1 MKEDLERSHE
11 LSRFKPCRH
20 QKVLGKARKTIRGSF
35 CNFLIFYLFFIADL
49 ILTKLIKKMQF
60 CKFDSNDKYLD
71 SCDSMCCTE
80 DDNIRMNCVFLPHG
94 SMDMTFS
101 DFRNVYNCYLME
113 QQAIC
118 GFCKSFLDCKRF
130 KQWTIESRNRRIDFL
145 YNNVYITLVRFNSQN
160 LKYKTQC
167 FTVDILRTEFFF
179 R

>member
-1 MKEDLERSHE
+1 
-11 LSRFKPCRH
+11 
-20 QKVLGKARKTIRGSF
+20 
-35 CNFLIFYLFFIADL
+35 
-49 ILTKLIKKMQF
+49 
-60 CKFDSNDKYLD
+60 
-71 SCDSMCCTE
+71 
-80 DDNIRMNCVFLPHG
+80 
-94 SMDMTFS
+94 
-101 DFRNVYNCYLME
+101 ME